1 LSAVIF
7 AGAAATG
14 APAQSGWPE
23 RPIRVIVPFPAGSS
37 ADVAARI
44 LGNELS
50 PRLGQQWV
58 VENRPGASGNIGSDV
73 ISKSPSDGY
82 TLGFATTSTH
92 AVAVGLNPNL
102 PYDPIKSFAPVALIS
117 VSPYVL
123 VVSPEVKART
133 VAELIALAKAKPGTI
148 GYGSAGLASLAHLAS
163 ALFESLAGVQLNH
176 IPYKSSAQS
185 VVDLIAGRLDM
196 QFATI
201 PPTLS
206 NINAGQLR
214 ALATT
219 GTHRVAALPDLP
231 TIMEA
236 GIADYEAS
244 LWLAVVAPAGT
255 PDAIITRL
263 NREINELLNKDSVK
277 SALAAQGLDVEPGPP
292 EALAERIRTD
302 IDKWRKVIAQ
312 AGIKAE

>member
-1 LSAVIF
+1 
-7 AGAAATG
+7 
-14 APAQSGWPE
+14 
-23 RPIRVIVPFPAGSS
+23 
-37 ADVAARI
+37 
-44 LGNELS
+44 
-50 PRLGQQWV
+50 
-58 VENRPGASGNIGSDV
+58 
-73 ISKSPSDGY
+73 
-82 TLGFATTSTH
+82 
-92 AVAVGLNPNL
+92 
-102 PYDPIKSFAPVALIS
+102 

-123 VVSPEVKART
+123 VVSPEVKAKT
-133 VAELIALAKAKPGTI
+133 MAELIALAKSKPGTVS
-148 GYGSAGLASLAHLAS
+148 YGSAGLASLAHLAS

-185 VVDLIAGRLDM
+185 VVDLIAGRLNM

-206 NINAGQLR
+206 NINAGQVR

-219 GTHRVAALPDLP
+219 GTRRVAALPDLP

-236 GIADYEAS
+236 GIAGYEAS

-255 PDAIITRL
+255 PPAIVARL

-292 EALAERIRTD
+292 EALADRIRAD
-302 IDKWRKVIAQ
+302 IDKWRKVIVQ